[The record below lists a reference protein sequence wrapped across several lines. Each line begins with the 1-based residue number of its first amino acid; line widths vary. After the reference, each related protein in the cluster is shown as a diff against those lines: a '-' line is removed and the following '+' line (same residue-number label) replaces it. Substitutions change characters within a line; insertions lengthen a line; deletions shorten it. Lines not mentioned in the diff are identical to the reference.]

1 MKDMF
6 DRELVPGDEVVYC
19 TRHSSSMT
27 QNYAK
32 VLISQSDKARVQ
44 PLSRD
49 RQSRYFVDSR
59 TGERVEWL
67 DLRAHYKVPAKY
79 EHNVTG
85 KVISQD
91 EYEELQREYYSI
103 PYHQKPDFSSEK
115 HVYAYRYK
123 PYVLHDYVVEDYD
136 PAKPVWIS
144 TPRYVVKLE
153 RPA

>member
-19 TRHSSSMT
+19 TRISSSMT

-32 VLISQSDKARVQ
+32 VLDSQANKARVQ

-59 TGERVEWL
+59 DGTRIDWL
-67 DLRAHYKVPAKY
+67 DLRHHYEVPVKYAHS
-79 EHNVTG
+79 VTG
-85 KVISQD
+85 KEISQE

-115 HVYAYRYK
+115 HIHAYRYR
-123 PYVLHDYVVEDYD
+123 PYVLHNYVVEAYD